1 MKLFTENLL
10 LAISIFL
17 IGIILSIII
26 SKISKIIFKR
36 ISKRTKTNFDDFVF
50 ETLSGIIRP
59 IGFLLSAYFAI
70 DYFFTD
76 EITFISVL
84 LNIQKLLILII
95 IIKALN
101 KVLIRSLTE
110 STAKIDDSSISSM
123 ISSLTPLIKAFTWTI
138 GSIFFLQNIAINSV
152 SEILTNGLRLKTFG
166 YCQTMKKFNFP
177 QPSTFVKFE
186 STFVDFRSSFCHHP
200 GNAIYRY
207 F

>member
-17 IGIILSIII
+17 IGTILSIII
-26 SKISKIIFKR
+26 SKFSKIIFKR
-36 ISKRTKTNFDDFVF
+36 ISKRTKTNFDDLIF
-50 ETLSGIIRP
+50 ETLTGIIRP

-110 STAKIDDSSISSM
+110 STAKIDDSSICLLYTS
-123 ISSLTPLIKAFTWTI
+123 
-138 GSIFFLQNIAINSV
+138 
-152 SEILTNGLRLKTFG
+152 
-166 YCQTMKKFNFP
+166 
-177 QPSTFVKFE
+177 PSPR
-186 STFVDFRSSFCHHP
+186 D
-200 GNAIYRY
+200 
-207 F
+207 

>member
-10 LAISIFL
+10 LAISIFF

-36 ISKRTKTNFDDFVF
+36 ISRRTKTNFDDFIF
-50 ETLSGIIRP
+50 ETLTGIIRP

-70 DYFFTD
+70 DYFFTY

-95 IIKALN
+95 LIKALN

-110 STAKIDDSSISSM
+110 STSKIDAVSYTH
-123 ISSLTPLIKAFTWTI
+123 LTLPTTPY
-138 GSIFFLQNIAINSV
+138 V
-152 SEILTNGLRLKTFG
+152 
-166 YCQTMKKFNFP
+166 
-177 QPSTFVKFE
+177 
-186 STFVDFRSSFCHHP
+186 
-200 GNAIYRY
+200 
-207 F
+207 

>member
-1 MKLFTENLL
+1 MKLITENIL
-10 LAISIFL
+10 LAISIFI

-26 SKISKIIFKR
+26 SKVFKIILKR
-36 ISKRTKTNFDDFVF
+36 ISKRTKTNFDDFIF
-50 ETLSGIIRP
+50 ETVTGIIRP
-59 IGFLLSAYFAI
+59 IGFLLSAYLSI

-110 STAKIDDSSISSM
+110 STSKIADSSISSM

-138 GSIFFLQNIAINSV
+138 GSIFFLQNIGVQMTAIWALLSAGG
-152 SEILTNGLRLKTFG
+152 IGAGLALKDPV
-166 YCQTMKKFNFP
+166 QEL
-177 QPSTFVKFE
+177 SLI
-186 STFVDFRSSFCHHP
+186 H
-200 GNAIYRY
+200 I
-207 F
+207 